1 MNAPADGDGSR
12 QVIRVLIRRG
22 DGASWQ
28 AQVLESDVRTIG
40 ASRSAALDTLVKVVQ
55 VHVAFDIR
63 LGREPLSM
71 FATAPDD
78 DWTEFDRA
86 SKVAEPVELS
96 HRSRARVLCFLVANA
111 LDEHSTPTQLT

>member
-1 MNAPADGDGSR
+1 MNGPEHGDGSR
-12 QVIRVLIRRG
+12 QVLRVLIRRG

-28 AQVLESDVRTIG
+28 AQMLESDVKTIG

-55 VHVAFDIR
+55 VHVAFDVR
-63 LGREPLSM
+63 LGREPLST

-78 DWTEFDRA
+78 DWTEFERA

-96 HRSRARVLCFLVANA
+96 HHSRARVLCFLVANA
-111 LDEHSTPTQLT
+111 VDEQSIPT